1 MPPRPLRFPEKR
13 VPLGPRPGSIFGAIA
28 LVAVVAWLVFRPPQ
42 RIPVVTLPKYI
53 AFEANIEQGSPL
65 DCRSAGCLLV
75 IVGTYAPGQGAIDS
89 ETELARSLEKRGIET
104 TFVVTGAPLKD
115 CAHVARLFRRPVLLD
130 PDEKLMKALGITRLP
145 YWIVHDPSGK
155 ILRRGEEA
163 LTEGEVAREAGL

>member
-1 MPPRPLRFPEKR
+1 M
-13 VPLGPRPGSIFGAIA
+13 PLGPSLGSIFGTIA
-28 LVAVVAWLVFRPPQ
+28 LVGVVAWLVFRPPQ
-42 RIPVVTLPKYI
+42 RIPVVILPKYI

-65 DCRSAGCLLV
+65 DCRSPGCLLV
-75 IVGTYAPGQGAIDS
+75 IVGTYERGQGAIES
-89 ETELARSLEKRGIET
+89 EAELARSLEKRGIET

-115 CAHVARLFRRPVLLD
+115 CTQVARLFRLPVLLD
-130 PDEKLMKALGITRLP
+130 PDGKLTKELGITRLP